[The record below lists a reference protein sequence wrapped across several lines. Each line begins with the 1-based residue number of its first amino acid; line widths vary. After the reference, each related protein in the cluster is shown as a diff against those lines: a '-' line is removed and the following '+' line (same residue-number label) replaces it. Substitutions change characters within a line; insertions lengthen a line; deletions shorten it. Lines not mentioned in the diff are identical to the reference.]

1 MSVRFVRP
9 DVSELSLAILGRS
22 VHPELFVIQEQTTI
36 THHSF
41 IAQVA
46 ITSAG
51 HIVQL
56 SSNQHLLCEVVA
68 PHKQPLPSQHRLF
81 DRDLRSSRDES
92 LKLPNEV
99 AYHLSYQVERV
110 DPEIYLRLHEEFCD
124 DCGKATVGHIF
135 STPNRLAPA
144 AVSYL
149 QADLFP
155 RSLLIHAFH
164 TFPENCAIVKTQT
177 LIELPAAKTK

>member
-9 DVSELSLAILGRS
+9 DVSELSLAIFGRS
-22 VHPELFVIQEQTTI
+22 VHPELFVIQAQKTI
-36 THHSF
+36 THHNF
-41 IAQVA
+41 VARIA
-46 ITSAG
+46 ITNAG
-51 HIVQL
+51 HVVQL
-56 SSNQHLLCEVVA
+56 KSDQHFLSEVVA
-68 PHKQPLPSQHRLF
+68 PHKQPLPSRYRLF
-81 DRDLRSSRDES
+81 DRNLRSNRDEF
-92 LKLPNEV
+92 LRLPNEV

-110 DPEIYLRLHEEFCD
+110 DPEIYLRLHEEFCT
-124 DCGKATVGHIF
+124 DCGKATLGHMF

-177 LIELPAAKTK
+177 LIELPVA